1 MKRFLAMSVSAGA
14 LIMAGC
20 SNSASAT
27 VYVDSQN
34 RDGREG
40 AHHFDQDGDASLMG
54 SDMHITGR
62 IGGDL
67 SVIGSDLDVSARIG
81 GDMSLVGSDITFE
94 GSVGSEANIAG
105 SDVHWS
111 GNALGDID
119 IAGSDVNWSG
129 ATEGSLS
136 IAGSDVMID
145 GRIGEDLDIAGSD
158 IEVSQDSEIGGNLSM
173 AGSDLELFG
182 SVGGHASLAG
192 SSAVIEGPIDG
203 RLIAVAHSRR
213 GWSWSSGNTHQ
224 RVRINAPIGE
234 GSAVCARRVVI
245 GPEMLITGQLAVFAE
260 EAPVFEAGA
269 SQSGVTFEAIDGR
282 DCTDFLEPFDR

>member
-1 MKRFLAMSVSAGA
+1 MKRFLAISVSASA
-14 LIMAGC
+14 LIVAGC
-20 SNSASAT
+20 SNNASAT
-27 VYVDSQN
+27 VHVDAQN
-34 RDGREG
+34 HNGRDG
-40 AHHFDQDGDASLMG
+40 AHHFDQDGDASLMAG
-54 SDMHITGR
+54 DMRIAGR

-67 SVIGSDLDVSARIG
+67 SVIGSDLHVSAGIG
-81 GDMSLVGSDITFE
+81 GDMSLVGSDIIFE

-105 SDVHWS
+105 SDVAWS
-111 GNALGDID
+111 GNARGDVD

-129 ATEGSLS
+129 TTERSLS

-158 IEVSQDSEIGGNLSM
+158 IEVSRDSDVGGNLSM

-182 SVGGHASLAG
+182 SVGGNASLAG
-192 SSAVIEGPIDG
+192 SSAEIEGPVDG
-203 RLIAVAHSRR
+203 RLIAVAYSRR

-224 RVRINAPIGE
+224 RVRINAAIGE

-245 GPEMLITGQLAVFAE
+245 GPEMVITGQLAVFAE

-269 SQSGVTFEAIDGR
+269 SQSSVTFEAIDGR
-282 DCTDFLEPFDR
+282 DCNDLLEPFDR